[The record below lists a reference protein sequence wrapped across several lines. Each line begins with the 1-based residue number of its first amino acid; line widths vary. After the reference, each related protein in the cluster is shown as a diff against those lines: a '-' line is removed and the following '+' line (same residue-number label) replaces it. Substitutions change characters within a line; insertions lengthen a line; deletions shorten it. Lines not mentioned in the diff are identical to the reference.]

1 MKIPTVPGASSPGSK
16 PTPGPDPARFSRAQ
30 WHRRANAPMLFWLI
44 ALVVVV
50 AAHRFLPVATW
61 LMVHLLLL
69 GAIGNA
75 IMVWSSHF
83 AQALLR
89 GPDHGRVYLAWRL
102 AGLNAGVVATVVG
115 MVTNIWVLVLIG
127 SILVGAAFALH
138 GVSFAVRAGRA
149 LPSRFG
155 ATVNYYIAASWLLPV
170 GAALG
175 AVLAAGYGG
184 EVRQRLLVAHAVVN
198 VLGFVGL
205 TVLGTLAT
213 LLPTM
218 LRTRVAEGA
227 ESAVRHGWIPLV
239 GGVVVAGA
247 GAGLGWMWLVA
258 AGLVVYVGGIIHA
271 ALPVTRA
278 ILSKPPTDF
287 APLSAAA
294 SLLWLTGA
302 VAVLAVMAG
311 RGPSWETLYQ
321 QVQSVVPALAVG
333 FASQVLLGA
342 LSYLLPVVLGG
353 GPAVFKARAAVF
365 NSAAGARLA
374 LLNLGLA
381 VALLPVPSWVKV
393 TTSTLVLVA
402 LVWFLVLVFR
412 GLRAGRA
419 PAGAPPAPATGER
432 PGKRLMM
439 SAVAGVAGVVLAVA
453 LGIVADPAAAGIGAA
468 GSSEAAPGAGS
479 AEPESTATG
488 QTTRVKMSM
497 KDMRF
502 TPHTVH
508 VPAGDRLVIDV
519 LNEDDRVHDL
529 VTANGAES
537 GRVAPGATREVD
549 VGVVTADT
557 DGWCS
562 LAGHRQMGMVFTIIA
577 DGAQAPAVA
586 DPEVMEGMGP
596 KGHDGHHGSDA
607 AEPDAAGSGKAAA
620 FDPMRAPGKEFVAS
634 DARLPAAP
642 ETRVHEYTL
651 TAEDTEREIG
661 AGYSQTLWTYN
672 GTAPG
677 PTLRG
682 KVGDE
687 FKITLRNKGTTGH
700 SIDFHAGALAPDRPM
715 RTIDPGEELTYTF
728 TATRAGAWLYHCS
741 TMPMSLHIANGM
753 FGAVIIDPPDL
764 APVDHEF
771 IMVQNE
777 LYLGEQGGTASQ
789 AKIDAE
795 APDAVVFNGYA
806 SQYAFDPLQMKVG
819 ARARFWVVAAGPNRG
834 SAFHVIGG
842 QFDTTYLEGRYLLD
856 GSDPHAGS
864 QTLDIG
870 VAQGG
875 FAELEFS
882 EAGNYPFVSHSMVDA
897 ERGARGIIEVTR

>member
-1 MKIPTVPGASSPGSK
+1 MKIPTVPGASSPGSR

-30 WHRRANAPMLFWLI
+30 WHLRANAPMLFWLI
-44 ALVVVV
+44 ALAVVV
-50 AAHRFLPVATW
+50 AVHRFLPVATW

-102 AGLNAGVVATVVG
+102 VGLNAGVIATVVG
-115 MVTNIWVLVLIG
+115 MVTNLWVLVLIG

-138 GVSFAVRAGRA
+138 GVSFAVRAGKA

-155 ATVNYYIAASWLLPV
+155 ATVKYYIAASWLLPV

-175 AVLAAGYGG
+175 ALLAAGYGG
-184 EVRQRLLVAHAVVN
+184 EVRHRLLVAHAVVN

-227 ESAVRHGWIPLV
+227 ESAVRHGWLPLL
-239 GGVVVAGA
+239 GGVVLAGA
-247 GAGLGWMWLVA
+247 GAGLGWMWLIA
-258 AGLVVYVGGIIHA
+258 AGLVIYVGGVIYS
-271 ALPVTRA
+271 ALPVIRA
-278 ILSKPPTDF
+278 FLGKPPTDF

-294 SLLWLTGA
+294 ALLWLAGS

-311 RGPSWETLYQ
+311 RGPSWEVLHQ
-321 QVQSVVPALAVG
+321 QVQTVVPALAAG

-353 GPAVFKARAAVF
+353 GPAVFKVRAAVF
-365 NSAAGARLA
+365 NSAAGARLV

-381 VALLPVPSWVKV
+381 LALLPVPSWVKV
-393 TTSTLVLVA
+393 TTSALVFVV
-402 LVWFLVLVFR
+402 LVWFLILVFK
-412 GLRAGRA
+412 GLRVGRA
-419 PAGAPPAPATGER
+419 SVPAPQAAGAGEQ

-439 SAVAGVAGVVLAVA
+439 SAVAGLTGVVLAVA
-453 LGIVADPAAAGIGAA
+453 LGIVADPAAAGIGTSTAA
-468 GSSEAAPGAGS
+468 EGASGAGV
-479 AEPESTATG
+479 AQQAPAATG
-488 QTTRVKMSM
+488 HTTRIRMSM

-502 TPHTVH
+502 TPDTVH

-519 LNEDDRVHDL
+519 VNNDDRVHDL
-529 VTANGAES
+529 VTNNGAES
-537 GRVAPGATREVD
+537 GRVAPGASREVD
-549 VGVVTADT
+549 VGVVAADT
-557 DGWCS
+557 EGWCS

-577 DGAQAPAVA
+577 DGAQAPAQA
-586 DPEVMEGMGP
+586 GPEAMKGMDS
-596 KGHDGHHGSDA
+596 KGHDGHGGSEGVESGTSATDEAASFDA
-607 AEPDAAGSGKAAA
+607 
-620 FDPMRAPGKEFVAS
+620 MRAPRKGFVAR
-634 DARLPAAP
+634 DARLPASPAA
-642 ETRVHEYTL
+642 RVHNYTL
-651 TAEDTEREIG
+651 TAEDTEHDVG
-661 AGYSQTLWTYN
+661 ADYSQTLWTYN

-682 KVGDE
+682 KVGDK
-687 FKITLRNKGTTGH
+687 FRITLRNEGTTGH

-715 RTIDPGEELTYTF
+715 RTIEPGEELTYTF

-777 LYLGEQGGTASQ
+777 LYLGDPGGTADQ

-806 SQYAFDPLQMKVG
+806 SQYAFDRLQVKVG
-819 ARARFWVVAAGPNRG
+819 ERARFWVVAAGPNRG
-834 SAFHVIGG
+834 SAFHVVGG
-842 QFDTTYLEGRYLLD
+842 QFDTTYQEGRYLLD

-875 FAELEFS
+875 FAELEFP